1 MMAFGRLLRSIASE
15 GIVNIITTSID
26 IINHH

>member
-1 MMAFGRLLRSIASE
+1 MMAFGRLLRVTASK
-15 GIVNIITTSID
+15 GIVNITTSID